1 MGQCFLYGNGAASG
15 GLKIVTGLSEPAS
28 PRENMVWVKS
38 ESAGRKYVF
47 AETEPE
53 APAVGLIWFYRSQT
67 ALTAAYVYG
76 DNAWEMVDASVY
88 ENGVWRQ
95 FSWKKRYL
103 IQDGVP
109 NVEFVAIKAQLSP
122 GVTAYTPTAPTIAGT
137 TSDGYYR
144 VYQTGSASGGSY
156 VSRAGIVITKEAI
169 PLAGFKALHIVAK
182 TSAASGYSQ
191 SCGLFSTATPTALS
205 NNLARVSLPLNG
217 QTEVE
222 KVLEITEAMNGELY
236 VGLNNYSYNATYN
249 IWVKNLWLE

>member
-28 PRENMVWVKS
+28 PREGMVWVKS
-38 ESAGRKYVF
+38 EAAGKKYVF

-53 APAVGLIWFYRSQT
+53 APGAGLIWFYRSQT
-67 ALTAAYVYG
+67 ALKVAYVYG
-76 DNAWEMVDASVY
+76 DSAWEMVDASVY
-88 ENGVWRQ
+88 ENGAWRQ

-109 NVEFVAIKAQLSP
+109 NVEFVAIKAQLQP
-122 GVTAYTPTAPTIAGT
+122 GVTTYTPTAPTIAGT
-137 TSDGYYR
+137 TGDGYYR
-144 VYQTGSASGGSY
+144 VYQSGSAG
-156 VSRAGIVITKEAI
+156 VLKAGIVITKEAI

-191 SCGLFSTATPTALS
+191 SCGLFDTAAPAALS
-205 NNLARVSLPLNG
+205 SNLARVSLPLNG
-217 QTEVE
+217 QAEAE
-222 KVLEITEAMNGELY
+222 KILEITEAMSGELY
-236 VGLNNYSYNATYN
+236 VGLNNYSYGATYN

>member
-28 PRENMVWVKS
+28 PREGTVWVKS
-38 ESAGRKYVF
+38 EAAGKKYVF

-53 APAVGLIWFYRSQT
+53 GPGAGLIWFYRAQT
-67 ALTAAYVYG
+67 ALKVAYVYA

-88 ENGVWRQ
+88 ENGAWRQ

-109 NVEFVAIKAQLSP
+109 NVEFAAIKAQLQP

-144 VYQTGSASGGSY
+144 VYQSGSAS
-156 VSRAGIVITKEAI
+156 VSKAGIIITKEAI

-182 TSAASGYSQ
+182 TSAASEYVQ
-191 SCGLFSTATPTALS
+191 SCAIYGTAAPAALS
-205 NNLARVSLPLNG
+205 ANLARVSLPLNG
-217 QTEVE
+217 QAEAE
-222 KVLEITEAMNGELY
+222 KILEITEALSGELY